1 LRWAFASAVATA
13 MAFAPAP
20 SIAQDT
26 QPTSTFNATRDYAH
40 PTLASESTEPVT
52 MQLGLA
58 MDTSASMSD
67 EEYALQLR
75 ATAHA
80 LNSRLV
86 RSAIKYRGSVSV
98 FVIDFG
104 TTARLRMGWVDLRA
118 EDLNDYPHYNM
129 GYTGQYGEDVRLSD
143 TPDRLDMLVQEI
155 LAMPRLESGSTRIW
169 TGMQLSEEMFSN
181 APWMPVEGRVLDIFG
196 DGTPDDQ
203 MTTNVMRQR
212 LADIGVTINGFAIVN
227 DVPTLEE
234 NYQRN
239 VVTLDN
245 TPGECFSY
253 TFNLNADYQLP
264 RTEEWCIDSIPGRVW
279 AMARN
284 VESRNNG
291 SGNVLAFYDEVTMAM
306 KQKISVELAGLEG
319 YMRILAELGQEPE
332 LPVPLLPPITG
343 NEPS

>member
-1 LRWAFASAVATA
+1 MRWAFASAVATA
-13 MAFAPAP
+13 MALAPAP
-20 SIAQDT
+20 SFAQDT
-26 QPTSTFNATRDYAH
+26 QPVGTYQTSRDFAH
-40 PTLASESTEPVT
+40 PTLASESNEPVT

-86 RSAIKYRGSVSV
+86 RSAIRYRGSVSI

-118 EDLNDYPHYNM
+118 EDLNEYPHYNM

-143 TPDRLDMLVQEI
+143 SPDKLDMLVQEI
-155 LAMPRLESGSTRIW
+155 LSMPRLESGSTRIW

-181 APWMPVEGRVLDIFG
+181 APWIPIEGRVLDIFG

-203 MTTNVMRQR
+203 GTTNVMRQR

-239 VVTLDN
+239 VVTLQN
-245 TPGECFSY
+245 QTGQCFSY
-253 TFNLNADYQLP
+253 TFNQGSYGEA
-264 RTEEWCIDSIPGRVW
+264 RHEEWCIETIPGRVW

-284 VESRNNG
+284 VESRGNG
-291 SGNVLAFYDEVTMAM
+291 AGNVLAFYDEVTMAM

-319 YMRILAELGQEPE
+319 YMQILAELEQDPE
-332 LPVPLLPPITG
+332 LPVPLLPSLRDPD
-343 NEPS
+343 PS